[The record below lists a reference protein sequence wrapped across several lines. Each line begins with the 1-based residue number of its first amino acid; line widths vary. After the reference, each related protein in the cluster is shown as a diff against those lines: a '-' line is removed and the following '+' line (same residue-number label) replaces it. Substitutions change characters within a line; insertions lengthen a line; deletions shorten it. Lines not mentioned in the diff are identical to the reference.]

1 MSYDL
6 IYCCNNAFTDRSFLL
21 SLPYRATVVG
31 SGTASAYINPAAGYS
46 AAPAPGDLTIYQTG
60 TSMSQVPNYTL
71 PPAALSP
78 PAASQDQQQ
87 TYQQKA
93 LL

>member
-1 MSYDL
+1 M
-6 IYCCNNAFTDRSFLL
+6 
-21 SLPYRATVVG
+21 VG
-31 SGTASAYINPAAGYS
+31 SSTASTYMNPAAGYS
-46 AAPAPGDLTIYQTG
+46 ANPAPVAGDLTIYQTG

-78 PAASQDQQQ
+78 PTVSQDQQQ